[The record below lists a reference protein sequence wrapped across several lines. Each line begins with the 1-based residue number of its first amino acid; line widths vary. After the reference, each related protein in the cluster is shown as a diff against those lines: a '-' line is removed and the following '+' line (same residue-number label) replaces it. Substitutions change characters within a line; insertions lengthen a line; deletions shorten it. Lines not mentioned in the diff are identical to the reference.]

1 MVAIPTTSNQY
12 TFTSYL
18 NQLPANFKKLLLQN
32 LKKDVA
38 SGKLVKVKA
47 SFKLS
52 AAARKPAVAKPK
64 TKPAAKA
71 KTVKAK
77 TAAKPKSAA
86 IKPKLKSMR
95 YEESSKKTNRPKL
108 AQKESISKNQIP
120 FKEKVPVI
128 KRNQSI
134 GNVKTVTS
142 GKAKT
147 GDILDSGSNA
157 TNQNLSGTSPFQ
169 AAMVQLS

>member
-95 YEESSKKTNRPKL
+95 YEESSKKTNRSQSHL
-108 AQKESISKNQIP
+108 NQHILQSRSVYLSLVHHY
-120 FKEKVPVI
+120 FHQ
-128 KRNQSI
+128 NQ
-134 GNVKTVTS
+134 G
-142 GKAKT
+142 
-147 GDILDSGSNA
+147 
-157 TNQNLSGTSPFQ
+157 
-169 AAMVQLS
+169 